1 MAVFYRRLFFWI
13 VALLFLITAPVAVL
27 YSKGYRFDQYKK
39 IFIHSGSITVK
50 STPPSVSIYLNG
62 DLQPSGT
69 LDIINNSITINGLR
83 PGNYNLKVAKDGYKI
98 WEKNVEVHSGVST
111 EFWNV
116 FLIPQNFAPKELAA
130 DKPKRFFVSPF
141 GENIA
146 YVKKNGTDIEIYSL
160 KVKDNESEIIF
171 SQNNADFPDD
181 PFENVEWNSKEKLFI
196 APLLIENRKDFFILD
211 SEKKQ
216 ESISLL
222 QMTGFS
228 QIKNVRWSSNGKN
241 EIYFAAKPEINS
253 QNNLY
258 KINPETKSI
267 NLILEEINGAYDLSG
282 NSIYFLQGNNIIY
295 ITDLEGKNEKQLT
308 FSPAGALEDDKKI
321 RLIAYDEDRQA
332 VIFEN
337 GELYINNR
345 GEKSDDTLKKI
356 SDSVKSVQFSDDG
369 KKLLFWN
376 DNEINVLYLRK
387 WDVQPRRE
395 ENEIQQ
401 IARLSSP
408 LKNVF
413 WYRDYEHIFFS
424 TQDSVKIIE
433 LDSRDRRI
441 VDDIFKYNSEYFLS
455 SYDSANGI
463 YYYSDEIS
471 GIKKLFYLY
480 IPEETSFF
488 GG

>member
-1 MAVFYRRLFFWI
+1 MPVFYRRLFFWI
-13 VALLFLITAPVAVL
+13 ITLLFLITAPLVVF

-50 STPPSVSIYLNG
+50 SIPPSVDIYLNG
-62 DLQPSGT
+62 NLQPSGT
-69 LDIINNSITINGLR
+69 LDIINNSITLNGLR
-83 PGNYNLKVAKDGYKI
+83 PGNYNLKIAKDGYKV
-98 WEKNVEVHSGVST
+98 WEKNIEVHSGVST

-116 FLIPQNFAPKELAA
+116 FLVPQNFASEELSA
-130 DKPKRFFVSPF
+130 DEPERFFVSPF
-141 GENIA
+141 GKNIA
-146 YVKKNGTDIEIYSL
+146 YIKKNGTDLEVYSL
-160 KVKDNESEIIF
+160 KVKNNESEIIF
-171 SQNNADFPDD
+171 SQNKADFSDD
-181 PFENVEWNSKEKLFI
+181 PFENMEWNSKERLFI

-222 QMTGFS
+222 QTTGFS

-253 QNNLY
+253 QYNLY
-258 KINPETKSI
+258 KINLETKNV

-282 NSIYFLQGNNIIY
+282 NSIYFLRGNNIIY
-295 ITDLEGKNEKQLT
+295 TTDLEGKNEKQLT
-308 FSPAGALEDDKKI
+308 FSPAGALGNDKKV

-332 VIFEN
+332 VIFES
-337 GELYINNR
+337 GELYVNNK
-345 GEKSDDTLKKI
+345 GGKSDDTLKKI
-356 SDSVKSVQFSDDG
+356 SDNVRSVQFSDDG

-401 IARLSSP
+401 IVRFSSP

-424 TQDSVKIIE
+424 AQDSVKIVE

-441 VDDIFKYNSEYFLS
+441 VDDLFKYRSENFLS
-455 SYDSANGI
+455 SYDSASGI
-463 YYYSDEIS
+463 YYYSDELN
-471 GIKKLFYLY
+471 GRKKLFYLY
-480 IPEETSFF
+480 LPEKTSFF